1 MNYKLHY
8 NKEKWVILELD
19 IAFVHMGRFVY
30 NAVVLELWNLLSPLW
45 MCFLRLV
52 AIWGHGGEIG
62 KILLLLPGLILA
74 SVLTVCVAFAGFV
87 AEQFLNNT
95 ATQLTYHGLCE
106 LTSAVQEGELC
117 VFFRNN
123 HFSTM
128 TKYKVHPAFF
138 VFIVV
143 FCVSKQVT
151 VFHCFK
157 IELNSRLL
165 CCI

>member
-8 NKEKWVILELD
+8 NKEKWVLD
-19 IAFVHMGRFVY
+19 IAFVHVGRSVY

-45 MCFLRLV
+45 ICSLRLV
-52 AIWGHGGEIG
+52 AIWGHRGGDR
-62 KILLLLPGLILA
+62 KNT
-74 SVLTVCVAFAGFV
+74 TVVTRSYISRCVIDTHNIMFAFAGFV

-128 TKYKVHPAFF
+128 TKYKVHPAFLSLLLCF
-138 VFIVV
+138 VFQSKSWFFIVL
-143 FCVSKQVT
+143 K
-151 VFHCFK
+151 
-157 IELNSRLL
+157 
-165 CCI
+165 